1 MMVYEAKWYNYK
13 TLHGISL
20 LRLAGLN
27 SLIVSKKLSI
37 PKNIKI
43 ASQHFMMLSQKLK
56 KKKIE
61 KSII

>member
-43 ASQHFMMLSQKLK
+43 ASQHFMMLSQK
-56 KKKIE
+56 
-61 KSII
+61 